1 LQTESDLFRR
11 HTTEQLRALQLPEH
25 FITATIA
32 FKPLAC
38 ELSSRVEFADRI
50 GGIVKQGLDFQKL
63 FAECATNSA
72 PKDFSNGDVI
82 ARDPGKPAATADKAF

>member
-11 HTTEQLRALQLPEH
+11 HTEQLRALQLPEH

-32 FKPLAC
+32 VKPLAC

-50 GGIVKQGLDFQKL
+50 GGIVEQGLDFQKL
-63 FAECATNSA
+63 FAERATNST
-72 PKDFSNGDVI
+72 PKDFSHGDVI
-82 ARDPGKPAATADKAF
+82 ARDPGKPAATANEAF